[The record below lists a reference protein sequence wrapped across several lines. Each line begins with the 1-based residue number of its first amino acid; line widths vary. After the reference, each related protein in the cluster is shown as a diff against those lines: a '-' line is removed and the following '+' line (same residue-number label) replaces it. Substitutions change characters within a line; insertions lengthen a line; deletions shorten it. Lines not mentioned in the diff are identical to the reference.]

1 VDADEDARTTGRRL
15 RQIRHARRKSL
26 AVVAGLA
33 GISTGHLS
41 RIERGE
47 RALDRRSLIVA
58 LANALQ
64 VTPSE
69 LTTLPMP
76 AAGNGAVDAG
86 VEALRLAIQRASF
99 GSPGGQVIPV
109 GVIRDRVHSVLGA
122 QNRCEHDAVGAAL
135 PALVA
140 DLHTSIAAGRDVA
153 ELLALA
159 ALLHV
164 QGTHSWLRTAGASND
179 LCFAAARLG
188 RDAAY
193 ERGEPVS
200 VAVAAFGSANGL
212 IASGDFGLAETE
224 LDRVDFAP
232 TSPETEQLAGALAV
246 TRSLLAAAQKEPSA
260 VDGPLQ
266 MAAELAERTGEQNAY
281 YLGFGP
287 TSVGVWRMSVALE
300 SGDHSRATAVA
311 ETIRPES
318 LINPTRRATYWTG
331 YGRALARMRGRQNE
345 AVMALRRAEKIS
357 PGKVLRNPLARD
369 IIGELVARS
378 QRDAVGRELRGMAY
392 RAGLPV

>member
-1 VDADEDARTTGRRL
+1 MDADDDARTTGRRL

-76 AAGNGAVDAG
+76 TAGNGAVDVG

-99 GSPGGQVIPV
+99 GSPDGQVIPV
-109 GVIRDRVHSVLGA
+109 GVLQERVYSALAA
-122 QNRCEHDAVGAAL
+122 QNRCEHQAVGAVL

-153 ELLALA
+153 DLLAMA

-164 QGTHSWLRTAGASND
+164 QGTHSWLRTAGAGND
-179 LCFAAARLG
+179 LCFAASRLG
-188 RDAAY
+188 RDAAQ
-193 ERGEPVS
+193 ELGEPVS

-212 IASGDFGLAETE
+212 IASGDFGLARTE
-224 LDRVDFAP
+224 LDRLDLAP

-246 TRSLLAAAQKEPSA
+246 TRSLLAAAQKEPA
-260 VDGPLQ
+260 EVDGPLE

-300 SGDHSRATAVA
+300 SGDHSRAAALA
-311 ETIRPES
+311 ERICPES
-318 LINPTRRATYWTG
+318 LVNPTRRATYWTG
-331 YGRALARMRGRQNE
+331 YGRALARVRGRQDD
-345 AVMALRRAEKIS
+345 AVMALRCAEKIS

-369 IIGELVARS
+369 VIGELVARS
-378 QRDAVGRELRGMAY
+378 RRDAVGRELRALAY